1 MQLLK
6 QKVHTSKQLF
16 ASQME
21 TFMSVQ
27 QLAVSLAMF
36 SRVAIVTIDEPQSA
50 EAAVSELNG
59 CTMQGYTLYV
69 EHIIR
74 ANGGSDSQASA
85 SIREPE
91 CSQDNKPQT
100 SKTESSSTDRQVRI
114 WGEKVM
120 LLIKSVKR
128 NQGSFCKE
136 GYWHCIKESQGLWQ
150 FFLCMQN
157 YSAIT
162 TTVDLLF

>member
-27 QLAVSLAMF
+27 QLPVSLF

-59 CTMQGYTLYV
+59 CTMQGYTLHV

-74 ANGGSDSQASA
+74 TNGGSDSQASA
-85 SIREPE
+85 SISEPE
-91 CSQDNKPQT
+91 CSQDNKPQI

-136 GYWHCIKESQGLWQ
+136 GYWHCIQ
-150 FFLCMQN
+150 
-157 YSAIT
+157 
-162 TTVDLLF
+162 

>member
-27 QLAVSLAMF
+27 QLPVSLF
-36 SRVAIVTIDEPQSA
+36 SRVAIVTIDDPQSA

-59 CTMQGYTLYV
+59 CTMQGYTLHV

-85 SIREPE
+85 SISEPE

-136 GYWHCIKESQGLWQ
+136 GYWHCIQ
-150 FFLCMQN
+150 
-157 YSAIT
+157 
-162 TTVDLLF
+162 

>member
-27 QLAVSLAMF
+27 QLPVSLF

-59 CTMQGYTLYV
+59 CTMQGYTLHV

-74 ANGGSDSQASA
+74 TNGGSNSQASA
-85 SIREPE
+85 SISEPE

-136 GYWHCIKESQGLWQ
+136 GYWHCIQ
-150 FFLCMQN
+150 
-157 YSAIT
+157 
-162 TTVDLLF
+162 

>member
-27 QLAVSLAMF
+27 QLPVSLF

-59 CTMQGYTLYV
+59 CTMQGYTLHV

-74 ANGGSDSQASA
+74 TNGGSDSQASA
-85 SIREPE
+85 SISEPE

-120 LLIKSVKR
+120 FLIKSVKR
-128 NQGSFCKE
+128 NQDSFCKE
-136 GYWHCIKESQGLWQ
+136 GYWHCIQ
-150 FFLCMQN
+150 
-157 YSAIT
+157 
-162 TTVDLLF
+162 

>member
-27 QLAVSLAMF
+27 QLPVSLF

-59 CTMQGYTLYV
+59 CTMQGYTLHV

-85 SIREPE
+85 SISEPE

-114 WGEKVM
+114 
-120 LLIKSVKR
+120 
-128 NQGSFCKE
+128 
-136 GYWHCIKESQGLWQ
+136 
-150 FFLCMQN
+150 
-157 YSAIT
+157 
-162 TTVDLLF
+162 

>member
-27 QLAVSLAMF
+27 QLPVSLF

-59 CTMQGYTLYV
+59 CTMQGYTLHV

-74 ANGGSDSQASA
+74 TNGGSDSQASA
-85 SIREPE
+85 SISEPE

-136 GYWHCIKESQGLWQ
+136 GYWHCIQ
-150 FFLCMQN
+150 
-157 YSAIT
+157 
-162 TTVDLLF
+162 